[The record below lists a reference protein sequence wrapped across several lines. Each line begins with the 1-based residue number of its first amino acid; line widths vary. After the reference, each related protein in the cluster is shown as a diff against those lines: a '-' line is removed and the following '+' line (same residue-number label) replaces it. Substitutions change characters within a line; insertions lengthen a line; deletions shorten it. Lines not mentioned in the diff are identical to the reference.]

1 MAIIDAKELAAYI
14 KYKYTE
20 QTGIENIPPIKLQK
34 ALYLLLAYWGGFI
47 RKGTINPDFSEI
59 CLHDYDE
66 ILFDNRIEAWVY
78 GPVVPSVYAIQD
90 SIIPNANIAVDDY
103 IKSFIDELLEDIFKV
118 SDFKLV
124 ELTHND
130 LAWKNNFDYDAEFHN
145 QQITVEEIISEYA
158 RR

>member
-20 QTGIENIPPIKLQK
+20 QTGNLDIPPIKLQK
-34 ALYLLLAYWGGFI
+34 ALYFLLAYWGGFI
-47 RKGTINPDFSEI
+47 RKGTNNPDFSEI
-59 CLHDYDE
+59 SSHDYDE

-78 GPVVPSVYAIQD
+78 GPVVPDVYAIET
-90 SIIPNANIAVDDY
+90 SIEPNSKIDVDEY
-103 IKSFIDELLEDIFKV
+103 IKNFIDGLLEDIFKV

-124 ELTHND
+124 ELSHND
-130 LAWKNNFDYDAEFHN
+130 LAWKNHFDYDEEYHN
-145 QQITVEEIISEYA
+145 QEITKEEIISEYA